1 MGTSPSAPLGV
12 DWARVTAWAGMRE
25 VGIQEAKTQ
34 LSKLLREVEDGT
46 EVVILRGGK
55 HVARLVALGAPAR
68 PRACPARVLGAD
80 RDALVVPDDFDA
92 PLPEEVLDGFES

>member
-1 MGTSPSAPLGV
+1 LGTSPSAPLGV

-55 HVARLVALGAPAR
+55 PVARLVPL
-68 PRACPARVLGAD
+68 RAHADRILGAD
-80 RDALVVPDDFDA
+80 RDVLVIPDDFDA
-92 PLPEEVLDGFES
+92 PLPESVLDDFEP